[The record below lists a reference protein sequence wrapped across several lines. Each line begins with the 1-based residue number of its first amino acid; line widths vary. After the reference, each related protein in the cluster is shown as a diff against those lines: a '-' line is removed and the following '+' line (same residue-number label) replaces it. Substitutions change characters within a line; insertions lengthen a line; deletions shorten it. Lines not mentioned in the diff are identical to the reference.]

1 VAAADIRNFLQAEPV
16 GFLVVLG
23 GIVALIYALSETRAF
38 AKVFGVLPTVFWIYF
53 VPMLLA
59 TLGFFPANSPVYSL
73 LTDYFLPASLLL
85 LFLSASIPDILKLG
99 RRTIFVMLIATA
111 SVMLGACVGV
121 LALLPFFKAGILPA
135 EHLESLWKG
144 VAALCGSWIGG
155 SANMAAIW
163 QSLTAGTQTEIE
175 GQIFAAMI
183 AVDVCV
189 GYTWMALLIALAG
202 RQQKINAWLRADS
215 TRIDEVNQRME
226 KVTQAQARPTATSR
240 ILYML
245 ALAFAVAFACKW
257 LGVQAQSAFEAHVQS
272 PLWRSVLGYYGI
284 MIVLVTFVGLGLS
297 LTPVSNLE
305 GYGASKL
312 GYALLFIVLARIGA
326 KGNLN
331 AIREFPAY
339 LLMGVVWI
347 FTHGAVLLL
356 VAKRLR
362 VPVFFAATASQS
374 NIGGPVSAPVVA
386 AAYQP
391 GLAVV
396 GLLMAIIGNI
406 LGTFA
411 GLFVIAP
418 MAHWLTGLVK

>member
-1 VAAADIRNFLQAEPV
+1 MSIAAIRGFLDAEPV
-16 GFLVVLG
+16 ALFVTLG
-23 GIVALIYALSETRAF
+23 AIVALIYALSETRAF
-38 AKVFGVLPTVFWIYF
+38 ARVFGVLPTVFWIYF

-59 TLGFFPANSPVYSL
+59 TFGFFPEKSPVYNL
-73 LTDYFLPASLLL
+73 LTDYFLPASLVL

-99 RRTIFVMLIATA
+99 RRTILVMLIATA
-111 SVMLGACVGV
+111 SLVLGAFLGV
-121 LALLPFFKAGILPA
+121 AALLPLFKAGHLPA
-135 EHLESLWKG
+135 THLESLWKG
-144 VAALCGSWIGG
+144 VAALSGSWIGG

-163 QSLTAGTQTEIE
+163 QSLTAGTQTDVE

-215 TRIDEVNQRME
+215 TRIEEVNKRME
-226 KVTQAQARPTATSR
+226 AVTEAQARPTATSK

-245 ALAFAVAFACKW
+245 ALAFAVAVVCKW
-257 LGVQAQSAFEAHVQS
+257 LGTQAQLAFEAHVQS

-284 MIVLVTFVGLGLS
+284 MIVLVTLAGLTLS
-297 LTPVSNLE
+297 LTPVSRLE

-339 LLMGVVWI
+339 LLMGAVWML
-347 FTHGAVLLL
+347 THGAVLVF

-362 VPVFFAATASQS
+362 VPVFFAATASQA
-374 NIGGPVSAPVVA
+374 NVGGPVSAPVVA

-391 GLAVV
+391 SLAVV

-411 GLFVIAP
+411 GLFVVAP
-418 MAHWLTGLVK
+418 MAHWLTGLAR

>member
-1 VAAADIRNFLQAEPV
+1 MSIAAIRGFLEAEPV
-16 GFLVVLG
+16 ALFVTLG
-23 GIVALIYALSETRAF
+23 AIVALIYALSETRTF
-38 AKVFGVLPTVFWIYF
+38 ARVFAVLPTVFWIYF

-59 TLGFFPANSPVYSL
+59 TFGCFPDKSPVYRL
-73 LTDYFLPASLLL
+73 LTDYFLPASLVL

-111 SVMLGACVGV
+111 SLVLGAFLGV
-121 LALLPFFKAGILPA
+121 VALLPLFKAGHLPA
-135 EHLESLWKG
+135 AHLESLWKG
-144 VAALCGSWIGG
+144 VAALSGSWIGG

-163 QSLTAGTQTEIE
+163 QSLTAGTQTDVE

-215 TRIDEVNQRME
+215 TRIEEVNKRME
-226 KVTQAQARPTATSR
+226 AVTQAQARPTATSK

-245 ALAFAVAFACKW
+245 ALAFAVAVICKW
-257 LGVQAQSAFEAHVQS
+257 LGMQAQSAFEAHVQS

-284 MIVLVTFVGLGLS
+284 MIVLVTLAGLTLS
-297 LTPVSNLE
+297 LTPASKLE

-339 LLMGVVWI
+339 LLMGAVWML
-347 FTHGAVLLL
+347 THGTVLVL

-362 VPVFFAATASQS
+362 VPVFFAATASQA
-374 NIGGPVSAPVVA
+374 NVGGPVSAPVVA

-391 GLAVV
+391 SLAVV

-411 GLFVIAP
+411 GLFVVAP
-418 MAHWLTGLVK
+418 MAHWLTGLAK

>member
-1 VAAADIRNFLQAEPV
+1 
-16 GFLVVLG
+16 
-23 GIVALIYALSETRAF
+23 
-38 AKVFGVLPTVFWIYF
+38 
-53 VPMLLA
+53 
-59 TLGFFPANSPVYSL
+59 
-73 LTDYFLPASLLL
+73 
-85 LFLSASIPDILKLG
+85 
-99 RRTIFVMLIATA
+99 
-111 SVMLGACVGV
+111 MLGAIVGV
-121 LALLPFFKAGILPA
+121 LVLLPFFKAGVLPA

-144 VAALCGSWIGG
+144 VAALSGSWIGG

-163 QSLTAGTQTEIE
+163 QSLTAGTQTEVE

-202 RQQKINAWLRADS
+202 RQQKINAWLRAD
-215 TRIDEVNQRME
+215 TKRIEEVNKRME
-226 KVTQAQARPTATSR
+226 AVTQAQARPTATNK

-245 ALAFAVAFACKW
+245 ALAFGVAFVCKW
-257 LGVQAQSAFEAHVQS
+257 LGVQAQSAFEAHVPS

-284 MIVLVTFVGLGLS
+284 MIVLVTLAGLTLS
-297 LTPVSNLE
+297 LTPVSKLE

-339 LLMGVVWI
+339 LLMGAVWI
-347 FTHGAVLLL
+347 LTHGAVLLF

-362 VPVFFAATASQS
+362 VPVFFAATASQA

-386 AAYQP
+386 TAYQP
-391 GLAVV
+391 SLAVV

-411 GLFVIAP
+411 GLFVVAP
-418 MAHWLTGLVK
+418 LAHWLTGLVK

>member
-1 VAAADIRNFLQAEPV
+1 MALFVTLC
-16 GFLVVLG
+16 

-38 AKVFGVLPTVFWIYF
+38 AKVFDVLPTVFWIYF
-53 VPMLLA
+53 VPILLA
-59 TLGFFPANSPVYSL
+59 TFGFFPASSPVYGL

-99 RRTIFVMLIATA
+99 RRTILVMLLATA
-111 SVMLGACVGV
+111 SVMLGAIVGV
-121 LALLPFFKAGILPA
+121 LVLLPFFKAGVLPA

-144 VAALCGSWIGG
+144 VAALSGSWIGG

-163 QSLTAGTQTEIE
+163 QSLTSGTQTAIE

-189 GYTWMALLIALAG
+189 GYTWMALLVALAG
-202 RQQKINAWLRADS
+202 RQQKINAWLRADT
-215 TRIDEVNQRME
+215 TRVEEVNKRME
-226 KVTQAQARPTATSR
+226 AVTQAQARPTATNK

-245 ALAFAVAFACKW
+245 ALAFGVAFVCKW

-284 MIVLVTFVGLGLS
+284 MIVLVTLVGLTLS
-297 LTPVSNLE
+297 LTPVSKLE

-312 GYALLFIVLARIGA
+312 GYTLLFIVLARIGA

-347 FTHGAVLLL
+347 LTHGAVLLF

-362 VPVFFAATASQS
+362 VPVFFAATASQA
-374 NIGGPVSAPVVA
+374 NVGGPVSAPVVA

-391 GLAVV
+391 SLAVV

-411 GLFVIAP
+411 GLFVVAP